1 MFRFIDSQKKV
12 TGAFTHPKTKVS
24 YPDNF
29 LSLASTEELAAIGIE
44 SFDPPAKESTETHY
58 VQEID
63 EAPYVINTPKPAE
76 VLIAEQRARL
86 VPLSPAQTELVLHR
100 CGLLDTVLAAVE
112 AGDIE
117 LKIRW
122 RKSTEFRRDN
132 ELLISMAKQLGIS
145 DEQLDDMFR
154 LGATL

>member
-1 MFRFIDSQKKV
+1 MYIRDGKRINIYAPFVDEE
-12 TGAFTHPKTKVS
+12 GTKYVDLRS
-24 YPDNF
+24 PELRAKFGIQEIPD
-29 LSLASTEELAAIGIE
+29 
-44 SFDPPAKESTETHY
+44 PHRESTETHY

-100 CGLLDTVLAAVE
+100 YGLLDTVLNAVE

-122 RKSTEFRRDN
+122 RKSSEFRRDN
-132 ELLISMAKQLGIS
+132 ELLITTAKQLGIS